1 MDLFQIICLKQHK
14 NIAVKKNV
22 RVTINFYEKRCLP
35 VATWNKNNLP
45 KQVVPIIYKLEKRFL
60 QLLYFWRFVSCFLS
74 GRVKKLVVYFGL
86 YESSLDFQRREDQI
100 NTLLMRTKF
109 IFLYLVSFMSGSVNL
124 TWKMEF
130 QKAGCVFRYFC
141 GGHKNS
147 LQLRFR
153 SSFKQLLKAYIELYK
168 PTTNGKNL
176 KLFVRMI
183 FVKNT
188 I

>member
-86 YESSLDFQRREDQI
+86 YESSLDLQRREDHI
-100 NTLLMRTKF
+100 NTLFVRIKF
-109 IFLYLVSFMSGSVNL
+109 IFLNLDSLMSESINL
-124 TWKMEF
+124 SWKMTV
-130 QKAGCVFRYFC
+130 QIAGCVFVANTKIIFGYNL
-141 GGHKNS
+141 KSKSN
-147 LQLRFR
+147 QIKIK
-153 SSFKQLLKAYIELYK
+153 FKQSPNIKRCMKKWWAS
-168 PTTNGKNL
+168 
-176 KLFVRMI
+176 
-183 FVKNT
+183 
-188 I
+188 